1 VTELRL
7 SRLPDGQYCLSGI
20 DEGWEHILAG
30 VPALLAEQQPPSVRE
45 RLLPNPTRNEA
56 INRDWRE
63 LVAPELEALWR
74 ANYEMMAEDLARME
88 DDPDQRDCCRLFF
101 PENHAA
107 AWLSAIN
114 QARLVLGSRWD
125 VTEADMTRPLRKLTT
140 RERDHD
146 IFLIHLLAYVEELF
160 IETDETWPGE
170 TV

>member
-7 SRLPDGQYCLSGI
+7 HRLPDGQYCLSGV

-30 VPALLAEQQPPSVRE
+30 VPALLAERQPPSVRE
-45 RLLPNPTRNEA
+45 RLLPNPTNSEA
-56 INRDWRE
+56 ANRDWRE
-63 LVAPELEALWR
+63 LVAPELEALWQT
-74 ANYEMMAEDLARME
+74 NYELMASDLARLE
-88 DDPDQRDCCRLFF
+88 EDPDQRDCERVVF

-107 AWLSAIN
+107 AWLSALN

-125 VTEADMTRPLRKLTT
+125 VTEADMTRRLNTLTS

-160 IETDETWPGE
+160 IEADETWPG
-170 TV
+170 TA